1 LNSISQQHLRKCI
14 VHGHVYSDYEY
25 IRDGP
30 EIGDLGDLTQPDHRQ
45 WIEQNRRLSQ
55 VSVYEGFGESG
66 SRPASTGSSYSGF
79 GDDASELDYQGGD
92 GDIGEDKVYDAEES
106 AVISAILEL
115 FQSLDVDNKGYVILG
130 CVTAGLFSLCHAAIS
145 RDPIVV

>member
-66 SRPASTGSSYSGF
+66 SRPASTAAATV
-79 GDDASELDYQGGD
+79 AS
-92 GDIGEDKVYDAEES
+92 
-106 AVISAILEL
+106 
-115 FQSLDVDNKGYVILG
+115 
-130 CVTAGLFSLCHAAIS
+130 VTMP
-145 RDPIVV
+145 RN